1 MSVVARGTKNAFRNS
16 IRTVSIVAIL
26 ALSIALAMVMLLSM
40 KAVEAK
46 TDDVKSSV
54 GNTIT
59 VTPAGARGFQGG
71 GTPLTTDDVAKVNS
85 TKHVVSAT
93 GSIQD
98 RLRTEGSTGGGGP
111 FGNSNSNAVT
121 NLTSPITP
129 GTLGQQN
136 NGGVAAGGQG
146 GTQQAPTNFV
156 LPITVTGTTDPTST
170 RVSDVSSFTLT
181 AGTTIDGTSSDN
193 VALVGKDLATKNNL
207 TVGSTFTAYGQTI
220 TVKGVYDTGNTF
232 TNAGVIMP
240 LATLQTLSG
249 QSGVTSI
256 DVKVD
261 SVDNL
266 DATVTALQTKLGTTA
281 DVVSDATSTADTVAS
296 LDNIR
301 TIALY
306 SLIGAL
312 VAGAAIILLSMVMIV
327 RERRREIGVLKAI
340 GSSNSKISFQ
350 FVTEALTLTLMAAV
364 VGILL
369 GVVLSNPVLNVLVSS
384 ESSTSTV
391 ATAGFTPGGG
401 GQGAQANGNGNA
413 QRGNFQPGQGGPPR
427 INFGNVGQGV
437 TNFGDTLSNVKTA
450 VGFDIL
456 LYGLLAAVFVAMLG
470 SALPAWLIAK
480 VRPAEVM
487 RTE

>member
-1 MSVVARGTKNAFRNS
+1 MSVVARGTKNAFRNT
-16 IRTVSIVAIL
+16 IRTISIVAIL

-46 TDDVKSSV
+46 TDDVKGSV

-71 GTPLTTDDVAKVNS
+71 GTPLTADDVAKVS
-85 TKHVVSAT
+85 GTQHVVSAT

-98 RLRTEGSTGGGGP
+98 RLRTEGTEARGP
-111 FGNSNSNAVT
+111 FADSDSNAVT

-136 NGGVAAGGQG
+136 NGGVTVGGGPG
-146 GTQQAPTNFV
+146 GQAPTDIV

-207 TVGSTFTAYGQTI
+207 SVGSTFTAYGQTI
-220 TVKGVYDTGNTF
+220 TVKGIYDTGNTF
-232 TNAGVIMP
+232 ADAGVIMP
-240 LATLQTLSG
+240 LAALQTLSG
-249 QSGVTSI
+249 QTGVTSI

-266 DATVTALQTKLGTTA
+266 ETTVAALQRKLGDTA
-281 DVVSDATSTADTVAS
+281 DVVSDATSVADTVSS

-369 GVVLSNPVLNVLVSS
+369 GIVLSNPVLDVLVSS
-384 ESSTSTV
+384 ESTSSS
-391 ATAGFTPGGG
+391 ATTLTPPGGG
-401 GQGAQANGNGNA
+401 PNVVINGNA
-413 QRGNFQPGQGGPPR
+413 PANGSAQPGQGPPR
-427 INFGNVGQGV
+427 INFGDVGQGV
-437 TNFGDTLSNVKTA
+437 TDFGDALSNVKTA
-450 VGFDIL
+450 VGFDII
-456 LYGLLAAVFVAMLG
+456 LYGLLAAVLVAMLG
-470 SALPAWLIAK
+470 SALPSWLIAK